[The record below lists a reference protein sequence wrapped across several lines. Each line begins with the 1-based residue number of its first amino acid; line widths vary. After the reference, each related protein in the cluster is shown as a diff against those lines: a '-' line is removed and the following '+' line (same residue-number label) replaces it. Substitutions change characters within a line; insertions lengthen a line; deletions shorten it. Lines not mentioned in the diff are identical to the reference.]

1 MRPQAAAYIGLYG
14 GEIQLE
20 SRFPSSTVTRT
31 MAPPDARE
39 DQSRDALQD
48 EFCSTVRFAARAGGH
63 VMSLMLASVT
73 GPDEA
78 EIAVRQGAD
87 IVDLKEVGAG
97 FGAVAPDVVRAT
109 VAAVARRRPVS
120 AVVGDSVDLDRILT
134 SGTELAAA
142 GPAWLKVGLPS
153 AALRDDFIRAL
164 ALLARRTKLVGV
176 MFADDGADNALIPVM
191 ASSGFA
197 GVMLDTARKT
207 GARLLDHMDV
217 TTLARFVDAAHAQG
231 LMAGLAGS
239 LETPDI
245 PRLLPLKPDVL
256 GFRRALCA
264 GHDRQAR
271 IDTGAVTAVRAL
283 IPAGAQAQPLEVE
296 SGWKVDYRILAARGY
311 SVDPEKA
318 TDRIFVRDFD
328 VPVSIGA
335 YLHEHARPQ
344 KVRFNIEA
352 RLYRSDR
359 VAENMN
365 DVFSYDLITD
375 AIRMLVA
382 QEHIALI
389 ETLAERIA
397 ASVLTHPRVASVTVR
412 IEKLDIG
419 PGSVGVEI
427 VRERPA
433 EAKMHLFSAAGGGL

>member
-1 MRPQAAAYIGLYG
+1 
-14 GEIQLE
+14 
-20 SRFPSSTVTRT
+20 
-31 MAPPDARE
+31 
-39 DQSRDALQD
+39 
-48 EFCSTVRFAARAGGH
+48 
-63 VMSLMLASVT
+63 MSLMLASVT
-73 GPDEA
+73 GPEEA
-78 EIAVRQGAD
+78 ETAVRHGAD
-87 IVDLKEVGAG
+87 IVDLKDVDAG
-97 FGAVAPDVVRAT
+97 FGAVVPEIVRAT

-120 AVVGDSVDLDRILT
+120 AVAGDAVDPERIIAAG
-134 SGTELAAA
+134 SELAVA
-142 GPAWLKVGLPS
+142 GLAWLKIGLPQ
-153 AALRDDFIRAL
+153 AALRDDVIRAL
-164 ALLARRTKLVGV
+164 ALLARRTKLIGV
-176 MFADDGADNALIPVM
+176 MFADDGADAAFIPVM
-191 ASSGFA
+191 VRSGFA

-217 TTLARFVDAAHAQG
+217 TALARFVDAAHAHG

-264 GHDRQAR
+264 GHDRNAQ
-271 IDTGAVTAVRAL
+271 IDSDAIAAVRAL
-283 IPAGAQAQPLEVE
+283 IPADAPVQPRAAELA
-296 SGWKVDYRILAARGY
+296 WNVDYRILAARGY
-311 SVDPEKA
+311 SVDPDKA

-328 VPVSIGA
+328 LPVRIGA
-335 YLHEHARPQ
+335 YLHEHTKPQ
-344 KVRFNIEA
+344 QVRFNVEA
-352 RLYRSDR
+352 RIYRSDR

-365 DVFSYDLITD
+365 DIFSYDLITD

-427 VRERPA
+427 TRERAA
-433 EAKMHLFSAAGGGL
+433 EARVHSFFAAAGGTPRAAT